1 MDGCDRLSKALE
13 EVRKEQRQERS
24 AIQAVQMSKCPL
36 WLEWNENGN
45 QYRKS
50 AKSRNWEIANKAAR
64 KLEEELDL
72 KVLGV
77 EPPKKADHISIQSAV
92 DLYLKDMAEPERC
105 IIIERVKAGMRR
117 ARLEGRQIGR
127 SRLDVNRQQVVQD
140 RRSGMSLTQ
149 VAKKHGISR
158 ASVCRLMKEAN
169 ESVLP
174 VLAAGD
180 GQQASAAGVP

>member
-1 MDGCDRLSKALE
+1 MAVVTVYPRHSKKCGKNKDKNA
-13 EVRKEQRQERS
+13 RQYRRC
-24 AIQAVQMSKCPL
+24 KCPL

-45 QYRKS
+45 PVQKISQESELGDREQGRS
-50 AKSRNWEIANKAAR
+50 Q
-64 KLEEELDL
+64 LEEELDL
-72 KVLGV
+72 KALGV

-92 DLYLKDMAEPERC
+92 DLYLKDMAELERC
-105 IIIERVKAGMRR
+105 IIIKRVKAGMRR

-140 RRSGMSLTQ
+140 LRSGMYLTQ
-149 VAKKHGISR
+149 VAKKHRISR